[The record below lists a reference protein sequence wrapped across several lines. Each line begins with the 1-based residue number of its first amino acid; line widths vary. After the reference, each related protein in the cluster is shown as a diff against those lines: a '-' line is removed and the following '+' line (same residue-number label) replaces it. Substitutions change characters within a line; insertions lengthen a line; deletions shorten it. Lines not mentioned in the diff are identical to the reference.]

1 MFEFNFK
8 GYLACNDPYYYS
20 SSSPI
25 DVTVFAENKNEALKK
40 ADSIVGYI
48 HRNTCLCTV
57 KEISKS
63 DF

>member
-8 GYLACNDPYYYS
+8 GYLACNNPYYYS

-25 DVTVFAENKNEALKK
+25 DVSVFAENIEEALKK

-48 HRNTCLCTV
+48 HRKTCRYTV
-57 KEISKS
+57 KEISK
-63 DF
+63 